1 MKRIGVILFLLGW
14 PVLPAHAG
22 NTCLSQSSVP
32 TFQVGQSVPSVC
44 DTHGTQKVMTVD
56 QNGAYVAGGGGGG
69 GDASAANQLLQNDYL
84 DGVEGLIT
92 STNSKL
98 DTLNTSV
105 NTELPAA
112 AALADDTAN
121 PTVPGV
127 ASFNMCFDGS
137 TWDRCVKG
145 TGGAGT
151 VDANTTRTTEATDS
165 QLSAGVGAAGDA
177 AVTAGSTGSITGKL
191 RQISSDIDAI
201 KTAVQLID
209 DDQTGASLNHKV
221 SAGTTED
228 ETEIKAT
235 AGRLLSIQ
243 ITNSAATVA
252 YFRCANL
259 TAANTTPGTSTVF
272 YGLAVPGATTGA
284 GITANFGSMGVAFST
299 ALTCWVVTGKAET
312 DVAEVGANDIQWNIQ
327 YK

>member
-145 TGGAGT
+145 TGGSGT
-151 VDANTTRTTEATDS
+151 VDSATARTTEATDS
-165 QLSAGVGAAGDA
+165 QLS
-177 AVTAGSTGSITGKL
+177 
-191 RQISSDIDAI
+191 SDVAAI

-209 DDQTGASLNHKV
+209 DDQTGASVKHFV
-221 SAGTTED
+221 TAGTTED
-228 ETEIKAT
+228 ETEIKNA
-235 AGRLLSIQ
+235 AGRLLSVQ
-243 ITNSAATVA
+243 ASNSAATVA
-252 YFRCANL
+252 YLRCANL
-259 TAANTTPGTSTVF
+259 TAANTSPGSSTVF
-272 YGLAVPGATTGA
+272 WGMAIPGATTGA
-284 GITANFGSMGVAFST
+284 GVVANFGPMGIAFST
-299 ALTCWVVTGKAET
+299 ALTCWVVGGKAES
-312 DVAEVGANDIQWNIQ
+312 DVAEVGANDVQVNIQ